1 MVTTTWSQTAGMTS
15 ETGTDNIEDYAE
27 QAEASKDAAAASETA
42 SANSA
47 AASASSA
54 SGSSASASE
63 ALASKNA
70 AAASETSAAASAATA
85 TTQASNSS
93 TSATASETS
102 RVASVAAQAAAET
115 AETAAE
121 TAQAAAEAAEAGVA
135 ADAATATAQAAIAT
149 TQATNSGTSAT
160 ASEAS
165 RVAAVAAQAAAE
177 TAETNAETAETNA
190 ETAQVAAEAAETSAS
205 GFSTSASTSAAT
217 ATTQAGIATTKAGE
231 AAASAT
237 ASASSAT
244 ASEAAKDAALSALDN
259 FQDQYLGDFAS
270 DPTTDN
276 DGDPLQAGMLYFNTT
291 DDVMKVYTGSAWV
304 AAYASLS
311 GALLTSNNLSD
322 LVNVPVARTNLGLG
336 TAATTAAT
344 DYATAAQGALAD
356 SAVQPSDSPTFG
368 SVTVTG
374 TVDGRDVAADGTK
387 LDGIEAGAT
396 ADQTKAD
403 IDALGIAASTA
414 STLATARNIAVT
426 GAVTGNA
433 DFDGSGNISISTT
446 ATSDPTITLGGD
458 LSGSATLTNLGDA
471 TLTATITA
479 NSVALGTDTTGN
491 YVAGITAGAA
501 ITVTG
506 SGSESASPTI
516 NHADTSSQG
525 SVNNSGATVI
535 QDVTLDTYGHVTALG
550 SHTLTLADLGY
561 TGATNANYITNN
573 NQLTNGAGYTTYTSN
588 QATNTSSNVTH
599 NQVTGTAWVY
609 SPGYLQAP
617 NAYIDSAIYH
627 SGDTDTRILFDTN
640 TIYLQTGGSSEIT
653 VNTTGVRLGDTGNG
667 YFQPVSGSYGSI
679 QIDGGAHGGYE
690 GYSIGGRVVFMHN
703 NGTAAGIY
711 DDVNN
716 EWMVNCTL
724 NGAVNL
730 YYNGAS
736 KLDTLSTGVSINGN
750 LYTDGSNAEDYD
762 AISGTSPTCNV
773 DNAGA
778 FSLTMSGN
786 TTFTFSGAD
795 NGWSMGFI
803 LKLVGNGSTV
813 TWPSSVDWAG
823 GTAPDA
829 PASGETDIYVFW
841 TINGGSTWYGVQS
854 IDAAA

>member
-1 MVTTTWSQTAGMTS
+1 MTS
-15 ETGTDNIEDYAE
+15 DTATDNIEDYAE
-27 QAEASKDAAAASETA
+27 QAEASKVAAAASETA
-42 SANSA
+42 AASSAT
-47 AASASSA
+47 ASASSA
-54 SGSSASASE
+54 SGSSTSAAE

-70 AAASETSAAASAATA
+70 SAVSEANAAASAATA
-85 TTQASNSS
+85 ATQASNSS

-121 TAQAAAEAAEAGVA
+121 TAQTAAEAAEAGVA

-217 ATTQAGIATTKAGE
+217 ATAQAGIATTKAGE

-311 GALLTSNNLSD
+311 GALLTTNNLSD
-322 LVNVPVARTNLGLG
+322 LNNAATARTNLGLG
-336 TAATTAAT
+336 TAATTAST
-344 DYATAAQGALAD
+344 DYATAAQGTLAD
-356 SAVQPSDSPTFG
+356 SAVQPNDSPVFG

-414 STLATARNIAVT
+414 SALATARNIAVT

-433 DFDGSGNISISTT
+433 NFDGSGNISISTT
-446 ATSDPTITLGGD
+446 ATSDPTVTLTGAVTGSGTMTNLGNVSIATTATADPTLTLSGD
-458 LSGSATLTNLGDA
+458 ASGSATFTNLGNA
-471 TLTATITA
+471 TLSVTVADDSHNHVISNVDGLQTALDGKLSTSGKA
-479 NSVALGTDTTGN
+479 ADSDLLDGYNSNQSESGNTVAVRNSSGYLFSSYFNGSGTFSTTG
-491 YVAGITAGAA
+491 ATSGMARF
-501 ITVTG
+501 TG
-506 SGSESASPTI
+506 TNGS
-516 NHADTSSQG
+516 
-525 SVNNSGATVI
+525 
-535 QDVTLDTYGHVTALG
+535 DTYGRSYTAAAARAL
-550 SHTLTLADLGY
+550 LNVAD
-561 TGATNANYITNN
+561 GATNVTNN
-573 NQLTNGAGYTTYTSN
+573 NQLTNGAGYTTNVGDITGVT
-588 QATNTSSNVTH
+588 AGTN
-599 NQVTGTAWVY
+599 
-609 SPGYLQAP
+609 L
-617 NAYIDSAIYH
+617 
-627 SGDTDTRILFDTN
+627 
-640 TIYLQTGGSSEIT
+640 TGGGTSGSVTLNVSSSPSF
-653 VNTTGVRLGDTGNG
+653 TGVISGQGDVAIGGGSGYG
-667 YFQPVSGSYGSI
+667 YFKGYDLNWNHFIGSRMRVSGSTASPTI
-679 QIDGGAHGGYE
+679 SGAHDLTFVEYLSADSDGFKFK
-690 GYSIGGRVVFMHN
+690 S
-703 NGTAAGIY
+703 
-711 DDVNN
+711 
-716 EWMVNCTL
+716 
-724 NGAVNL
+724 
-730 YYNGAS
+730 S
-736 KLDTLSTGVSINGN
+736 STGSYVDVAHITRNGMF
-750 LYTDGSNAEDYD
+750 LYDGSLREDYD
-762 AISGTSPTCNV
+762 ALSGTSPTCNV
-773 DNAGA
+773 NNGGA
-778 FSLTMSGN
+778 FSLSMSGN
-786 TTFTFSGAD
+786 TTFTFSGATS
-795 NGWSMGFI
+795 GMSSGFI
-803 LKLVGNGSTV
+803 LQLTGNGSTV

-829 PASGETDIYVFW
+829 PASGASNLYVFY
-841 TINGGSTWYGVQS
+841 TRDGGSNWIGVLS
-854 IDAAA
+854 SAAYA